1 MGNVP
6 STYESVPVE
15 MRGLKQWVI
24 WGKNPKKAKMPHSP
38 SSSVEA
44 KANDVETWGSF
55 EEAVAASVAQCRG
68 GIGFEFGE
76 PGGIAGID
84 LDHVLNEA
92 GELAAWAADI
102 VEAMD
107 SYTELSPSGQG
118 LHILCRITEPMS
130 GFCVAHKKRIDGG
143 AAIEVY
149 DTGRYFTVT
158 GQVYGEAKPLNERT
172 EALKKVCRKYLAKSE
187 TSIISS
193 PKNAPSP
200 SYGGGKSRGAQI
212 RSATDITAMIP
223 SDQNLVV
230 TSCTTTTLWER
241 MFEAP
246 NGGEIRALYEGDTRS
261 YGGDASA
268 ADLAMC
274 NHLAYWTNGDARR
287 MDEMFRET
295 KLMRAK
301 WDEVHGGQTYGDMTI
316 GRALRD
322 TPGFIPPA
330 KYEKAASTDKKQP
343 PSLSPVEAGQLRP
356 VSEYLPDFL
365 QELLKSREGKAIPT
379 GFDAL
384 DDLLGGGLYPGLY
397 CLGAISSLGK
407 TTFALQIA
415 DSIAKGGYGVLIF
428 SLEMSR
434 SELMAKTISRESFMA
449 DLAAGI
455 SKTNAQT
462 TRGILRAS
470 FMGWR
475 EQEELVRHVLE
486 EYSEWG
492 GNLTIIEGLESVSTS
507 TVERYVQ
514 EYVKRYGTPPVVVI
528 DYLQML
534 DPARGWE
541 NATDKRVIDK
551 NVKSLKIISRDYQ
564 CPVICISSFNR
575 ENYTLPVSMSSFKE
589 SGAIEYSSDV
599 LIGLQYAG
607 VDYQEGEG
615 REARSSRIAAL
626 IERTREAISQGK
638 AGNIEAKI
646 LKNRNGR
653 IGKVRMQFN
662 ARFNYFKEAEGGEAD
677 A

>member
-1 MGNVP
+1 MGNIP
-6 STYESVPVE
+6 STYELVPVE
-15 MRGLKQWVI
+15 MRRLKQWVI
-24 WGKNPKKAKMPHSP
+24 WGKNTEKAKCPYSP
-38 SSSVEA
+38 SSLVEA
-44 KANDVETWGSF
+44 KANDAATWGLF
-55 EEAVAASVAQCRG
+55 EEAVAASAKQCRG

-92 GELAAWAADI
+92 GEIAAWAAD
-102 VEAMD
+102 VVSAMD

-118 LHILCRITEPMS
+118 LHILCRITEPLE
-130 GFCVAHKKRIDGG
+130 GFCVAHKRRIDGG
-143 AAIEVY
+143 AMLEVY

-172 EALKKVCRKYLAKSE
+172 EALKKVCALYLAKSE
-187 TSIISS
+187 ISIISS

-212 RSATDITAMIP
+212 RSATDITAM
-223 SDQNLVV
+223 S
-230 TSCTTTTLWER
+230 SSELWER
-241 MFEAP
+241 MFSSP
-246 NGGEIRALYEGDTRS
+246 NGSEIRALYEGDTRS

-268 ADLAMC
+268 ADLALC

-316 GRALRD
+316 GRAGRD
-322 TPGFIPPA
+322 TPSYIPPA

-343 PSLSPVEAGQLRP
+343 PSLPPVEAGQLRP
-356 VSEYLPDFL
+356 VSEYLSDFV

-415 DSIAKGGYGVLIF
+415 DSIAKGGHGVVIF

-434 SELMAKTISRESFMA
+434 SELMAKTISRESFMS

-470 FMGWR
+470 FMGRR
-475 EQEELVRHVLE
+475 EQEGLVRHVLE

-514 EYVKRYGTPPVVVI
+514 EYMKRHDTPPVVVI

-534 DPARGWE
+534 DPALGME
-541 NATDKRVIDK
+541 NATDKRIIDK
-551 NVKSLKIISRDYQ
+551 NVKSLKILSRDYQ
-564 CPVICISSFNR
+564 MPVICISSFNR

-615 REARSSRIAAL
+615 REARSNRIAAL
-626 IERTREAISQGK
+626 IERTRMAISQGK

-662 ARFNYFKEAEGGEAD
+662 ARFNYFKEAEEQGTD

>member
-1 MGNVP
+1 ME
-6 STYESVPVE
+6 YELVPVE

-24 WGKNPKKAKMPHSP
+24 WGKNTEKAKCPYSP
-38 SSSVEA
+38 SSLVEA
-44 KANDVETWGSF
+44 KANDAATWGLF
-55 EEAVAASVAQCRG
+55 EEAVAASAKLGRG

-92 GELAAWAADI
+92 GEIAAWAAD
-102 VEAMD
+102 VVSAMD

-118 LHILCRITEPMS
+118 LHILCRITEPLE
-130 GFCVAHKKRIDGG
+130 GFCAVHKKRIDGG
-143 AAIEVY
+143 AMLEVY
-149 DTGRYFTVT
+149 DSGRYFTVT

-172 EALKKVCRKYLAKSE
+172 EALKKVCRKYLAKSSKKE
-187 TSIISS
+187 
-193 PKNAPSP
+193 
-200 SYGGGKSRGAQI
+200 
-212 RSATDITAMIP
+212 SAGRVAEAM
-223 SDQNLVV
+223 SN
-230 TSCTTTTLWER
+230 SELWER

-246 NGGEIRALYEGDTRS
+246 NGGEIRALYDGDTRS

-268 ADLAMC
+268 ADLALC

-322 TPGFIPPA
+322 TPSYIPPA

-343 PSLSPVEAGQLRP
+343 PSLPPVEAGQLRP

-415 DSIAKGGYGVLIF
+415 DSIAKGGHGVLIF

-470 FMGWR
+470 FMGRR
-475 EQEELVRHVLE
+475 EQEGLVRRVLD

-514 EYVKRYGTPPVVVI
+514 EYMKRHDTPPVVVI

-534 DPARGWE
+534 DPARGME

-551 NVKSLKIISRDYQ
+551 NVKSLKILSRDYQ
-564 CPVICISSFNR
+564 MPVICISSFNR

-615 REARSSRIAAL
+615 REARSNRIAAL
-626 IERTREAISQGK
+626 IERTRMAISQGK

-646 LKNRNGR
+646 LKNRNWR

-662 ARFNYFKEAEGGEAD
+662 ARFNYFKEAEEQGTD